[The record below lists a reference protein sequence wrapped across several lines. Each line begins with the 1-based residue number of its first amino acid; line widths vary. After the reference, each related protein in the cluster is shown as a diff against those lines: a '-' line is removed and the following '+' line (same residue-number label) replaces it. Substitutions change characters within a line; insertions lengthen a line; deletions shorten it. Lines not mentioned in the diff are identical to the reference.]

1 MKFDLSEAQ
10 RGILDSIV
18 DWHKSLQKKYLTLGG
33 YAGTGKTTL
42 LGYLN
47 TMLHEEKEN
56 IKIAYCTFTGKASV
70 VLRRKLEE
78 TKSLKSSDYIG
89 TIHKLIYKPILD
101 DEDNILAWSLIDV
114 EWPAASIS

>member
-1 MKFDLSEAQ
+1 MKFDLSKAQ

-47 TMLHEEKEN
+47 TILHKEKE
-56 IKIAYCTFTGKASV
+56 
-70 VLRRKLEE
+70 
-78 TKSLKSSDYIG
+78 IG
-89 TIHKLIYKPILD
+89 RAH
-101 DEDNILAWSLIDV
+101 V
-114 EWPAASIS
+114 